1 MAYIPFIVQA
11 LTHTVFLFCKQKIAK
26 LMGPTIAESFDI
38 FILFGVCNF
47 SSGNRTVGIIDM
59 VRVFIQN

>member
-1 MAYIPFIVQA
+1 
-11 LTHTVFLFCKQKIAK
+11 
-26 LMGPTIAESFDI
+26 MGPPVVDFFNM

-59 VRVFIQN
+59 VRVLIEIKYEF